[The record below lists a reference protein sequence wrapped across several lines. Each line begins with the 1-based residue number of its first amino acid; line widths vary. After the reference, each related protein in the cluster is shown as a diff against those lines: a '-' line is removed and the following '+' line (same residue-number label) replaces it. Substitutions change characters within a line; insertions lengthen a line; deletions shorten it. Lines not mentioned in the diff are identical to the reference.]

1 MRKKNDTAAV
11 YNRRLRHQAALA
23 GLLVFIAMVLLVF
36 VARAGEPDQAVFNW
50 IATWRSGT
58 GTRFMRFITFY
69 GNHAFLIPAN
79 LLLAT
84 AFLLRKKFFLGITI
98 LAIALSSLG
107 LMSLTKNIAQ
117 RHRPADPLIS
127 GITNYSF
134 PSGHAFMTVAF
145 FGLLTWLTLSFINER
160 WKRNSLVGLFL
171 LLILII
177 GLSRVYLRVHYTTDV
192 LAGWSLGTAW
202 LMTGLLV
209 AERYRPVTSTAQ
221 SEAG

>member
-1 MRKKNDTAAV
+1 MRKKDTTATASS
-11 YNRRLRHQAALA
+11 RRLRRQAALT
-23 GLLVFIAMVLLVF
+23 GLLVFIALVIMVF
-36 VARAGEPDQAVFNW
+36 VARAGEPDQAVFQW
-50 IATWRSGT
+50 VDGWRT
-58 GTRFMRFITFY
+58 AAGTRFMQFITFY

-79 LLLAT
+79 LLLAV
-84 AFLLRKKFFLGITI
+84 AFLLRKKFFLAITI

-107 LMSLTKNIAQ
+107 VMSLTKNIAQ

-145 FGLLTWLTLSFINER
+145 FGLLTWLTLSFIKER

-177 GLSRVYLRVHYTTDV
+177 GLSRIYLRVHYTTDV

-209 AERYRPVTSTAQ
+209 AERYRPVISTAQ
-221 SEAG
+221 NEAG